1 VIRQSVVVF
10 SAAAARHFDSQRLGD
25 QYGTLMAGAW
35 SLLSD
40 AVPSQKEAEEC
51 IEVHNWDSYNQR
63 TEVPDEARCIQT
75 ILQRQVR
82 VETDDKPVTRTI
94 GELVELAACH
104 TTCIDVSPGLA
115 VQTLGRH
122 GLRVDQDRLLA
133 AGDLRKTR
141 RSDLP
146 GGAPMVSV
154 SLRAPAPGPE
164 AQAPAAD

>member
-1 VIRQSVVVF
+1 MVF
-10 SAAAARHFDSQRLGD
+10 TAAAARHFDSQRLGD

-40 AVPSQKEAEEC
+40 APPSQKEAEEC
-51 IEVHNWDSYNQR
+51 IDCHNWESYSQS

-104 TTCIDVSPGLA
+104 STCLHVSAGLA
-115 VQTLGRH
+115 TQTLGRH
-122 GLRVDQDRLLA
+122 ALRLDQDRLLVSNTA
-133 AGDLRKTR
+133 KAIEHFLVDTAWQNSWPVVLLR
-141 RSDLP
+141 L
-146 GGAPMVSV
+146 
-154 SLRAPAPGPE
+154 
-164 AQAPAAD
+164 